1 MSLYFVHI
9 SQYQTQVLTGAVC
22 FGSITFGTAAFESL
36 LKKIAICN
44 VFLEMLLF
52 LALNNCEYYY
62 TDQAIFTV
70 WHHIPNWRLQPSL

>member
-22 FGSITFGTAAFESL
+22 FGSITFGTIGTAAFESL
-36 LKKIAICN
+36 LKKLQFAMFYL
-44 VFLEMLLF
+44 VMLLF

-70 WHHIPNWRLQPSL
+70 

>member
-36 LKKIAICN
+36 LKKNCN
-44 VFLEMLLF
+44 LQCFFGNVIVFG
-52 LALNNCEYYY
+52 
-62 TDQAIFTV
+62 TK
-70 WHHIPNWRLQPSL
+70 

>member
-36 LKKIAICN
+36 LKKLQFAMF
-44 VFLEMLLF
+44 FLEMLLF

-70 WHHIPNWRLQPSL
+70 